1 MQARSENFSTE
12 VSSDGFDA
20 VIADSN
26 RLNAESLAWCLMSY
40 GGFRSVSPAT
50 TCSELISAV
59 RSQRPALILL
69 GERVVVKCFREMFGE
84 LAVKLGEIR
93 IAVFADELTDRQLDL
108 VVNNRI
114 AGLLSRRESMRR
126 LSEQLSQIAAGQPVL
141 SEYLSDRVEHLGGG
155 HFRCT
160 SCAHME
166 KLTER
171 QWDVLLRIAEGR
183 RVSEVAEALHIS
195 EKAVES
201 HKYRIMRV
209 VGAADRLDL
218 CRWAI
223 REGLIEA

>member
-1 MQARSENFSTE
+1 MQVRSENFSTE
-12 VSSDGFDA
+12 GNSEGFDV
-20 VIADSN
+20 VIADST
-26 RLNAESLAWCLMSY
+26 RLNAESIAWCLMSY

-59 RSQRPALILL
+59 RSLRPALIVLS
-69 GERVVVKCFREMFGE
+69 ERVVVKCFRELFAE
-84 LAVKLGEIR
+84 LAVKLGEVR

-108 VVNNRI
+108 VTHNRI

-126 LSEQLSQIAAGQPVL
+126 LSEQLSQIAAGQPIV
-141 SEYLSDRVEHLGGG
+141 SDYLSNRIEHLGGG
-155 HFRCT
+155 QFRCT

-183 RVSEVAEALHIS
+183 RVSEVAESLQIS

>member
-1 MQARSENFSTE
+1 M
-12 VSSDGFDA
+12 
-20 VIADSN
+20 IADST
-26 RLNAESLAWCLMSY
+26 RLNAESIAWCLMSY

-59 RSQRPALILL
+59 RSLRPALIVLS
-69 GERVVVKCFREMFGE
+69 ERVVVKCFRELFAE
-84 LAVKLGEIR
+84 LAVKLGEVR

-108 VVNNRI
+108 VTHNRI

-126 LSEQLSQIAAGQPVL
+126 LSEQLSQIAAGQPIV
-141 SEYLSDRVEHLGGG
+141 SDYLSNRIEHLGGG
-155 HFRCT
+155 QFRCT

-183 RVSEVAEALHIS
+183 RVSEVAESLQIS